1 MILVTVGTN
10 EQPFDRLVPAAAG
23 IGGTEELVVQY
34 GASRVPHG
42 RGRWV
47 DFVPFEEL
55 DELIAAADVVVSHAG
70 VGSILLARRHGKRAL
85 VVPRRLHLREAV
97 DDHQLTLARRLA
109 VNGMVELVEDEQRLA
124 ETLARSA
131 HGTAGVRVRVGGRPG
146 GCSGA
151 RRRHPEL
158 PRGPGAGMSTAVAQR
173 LRGMADDNSPDSF
186 SHRMREHRFQR
197 FERLAATL
205 PRPLSVIDIGGTCKF
220 WEQRGWA
227 GRDDISVTL
236 VNLVE
241 QEQTHENIRSA
252 SATPSTSRTTRTAAS
267 TSRSATA

>member
-1 MILVTVGTN
+1 
-10 EQPFDRLVPAAAG
+10 
-23 IGGTEELVVQY
+23 
-34 GASRVPHG
+34 
-42 RGRWV
+42 
-47 DFVPFEEL
+47 
-55 DELIAAADVVVSHAG
+55 
-70 VGSILLARRHGKRAL
+70 
-85 VVPRRLHLREAV
+85 
-97 DDHQLTLARRLA
+97 
-109 VNGMVELVEDEQRLA
+109 
-124 ETLARSA
+124 
-131 HGTAGVRVRVGGRPG
+131 
-146 GCSGA
+146 
-151 RRRHPEL
+151 
-158 PRGPGAGMSTAVAQR
+158 MSTAVAQR

-227 GRDDISVTL
+227 GRDDVSVTL

-241 QEQTHENIRSA
+241 QEQTAREHPHRP